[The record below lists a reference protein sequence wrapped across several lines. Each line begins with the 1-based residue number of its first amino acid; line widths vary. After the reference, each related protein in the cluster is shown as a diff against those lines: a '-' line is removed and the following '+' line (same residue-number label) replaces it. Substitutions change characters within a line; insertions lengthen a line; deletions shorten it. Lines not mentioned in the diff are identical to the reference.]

1 MVCVRVFIELS
12 ARTCMSICV
21 CTVFLK
27 KKFRSLHLAL
37 ARAVPAGLWAV
48 RIPSRSPGKILADR
62 AEIGGVK
69 PGPVNQTTGK
79 PVAPRPSTALS
90 RSETERPRRIA

>member
-1 MVCVRVFIELS
+1 V
-12 ARTCMSICV
+12 RTCVHRVECSYVYEYLCLYYISQ
-21 CTVFLK
+21 K
-27 KKFRSLHLAL
+27 KSRSLHLAL

-48 RIPSRSPGKILADR
+48 QISSRSPGKILADQ

-69 PGPVNQTTGK
+69 PGSVNQTTGK

-90 RSETERPRRIA
+90 RSETERPRCIA